1 MTRYTV
7 ELAENENTKALG
19 LKMLGCFIVDNVEKT
34 IKEFYSLEDL
44 ETAQIECNRLNTTV
58 TTQLC
63 LPVKATRKLRVFSF
77 GGGVQSTAVLV
88 LQAQGKIAEPYDVFV
103 FSNVG
108 EDSENPATLEYLEKY
123 TIPFCEKHGIRFEQV
138 RKYRRDGTP
147 ETVMQRVMKTDKSI
161 CIPARMGGNGAPG
174 RRQCTTD
181 FKIKVIDKW
190 CKAQDATHI
199 VVGLGISIDEWERAH
214 SERWHDTYNKKPM
227 GFWKKREH
235 VLIDLRLRRDDCKR
249 IIEEAG
255 LPVPPKS
262 SCFFCPF
269 QKRYEWQE
277 LKRKTPDLFE
287 IAVKIENHIN
297 HKREHVLEKDKVYLH
312 PSLTPLEHAVSDQL
326 RLPFMND
333 FDDMEAEACG
343 GYCHT

>member
-1 MTRYTV
+1 MTTLLLDTHAAPTR
-7 ELAENENTKALG
+7 EAGSA
-19 LKMLGCFIVDNVEKT
+19 IA
-34 IKEFYSLEDL
+34 S
-44 ETAQIECNRLNTTV
+44 
-58 TTQLC
+58 QLL
-63 LPVKATRKLRVFSF
+63 LPAKATRKLRVFSF

-88 LQAQGKIAEPYDVFV
+88 LQATGKLPEPYDVFV

-108 EDSENPATLEYLEKY
+108 EDSKNPATLEYLEQY
-123 TIPFCEKHGIRFEQV
+123 TIPYAQAHGIRFEQV
-138 RKYRRDGTP
+138 RKYRKDGTP
-147 ETVMQRVMKTDKSI
+147 ETVVQRVMRTDKSI

-190 CKAQDATHI
+190 CKVQDATHV
-199 VVGLGISIDEWERAH
+199 VVGLGISLDEWERAH
-214 SERWHDTYNKKPM
+214 SERWHDTYNKKPI

-235 VLIDLRLRRDDCKR
+235 VLIDMHLRRDDCKR
-249 IIEEAG
+249 IIDEAG

-277 LKRKTPDLFE
+277 LKRKSPELFQQAVE
-287 IAVKIENHIN
+287 IEEHIN
-297 HKREHVLEKDKVYLH
+297 FKREHILEKDKVYLH
-312 PSLTPLEHAVSDQL
+312 PSLTPLANAVGDQL
-326 RLPFMND
+326 RLPFMRE